1 MYLEDM
7 NSLTVLNLLY
17 QHYLC
22 NLEFKI
28 SKSMVEN

>member
-1 MYLEDM
+1 MY
-7 NSLTVLNLLY
+7 SVTVLNLLY

-22 NLEFKI
+22 NLEFMI